1 MTTQFTTLLFLTLG
15 FFACNRKEKAT
26 VLPKNDFILVPGQR
40 LGPFKAAHSTEN
52 DLVQTFGAKQVKAQD
67 FAVGEGEVINGFV
80 LFPDTQNE
88 VQLGYDTTYAKGKP
102 ASIRILHPKSPW
114 KTPEGVH
121 IGTTLE
127 ELVKI
132 NGKAITFLGFGWDYG
147 GTLSNYN
154 GGKLKESLFI
164 VLAPKPDYELGE
176 NFLGDQEFSSES
188 PDLDPKRIQVIS
200 LGTRF

>member
-1 MTTQFTTLLFLTLG
+1 MTPKITTLFFLTFGLL
-15 FFACNRKEKAT
+15 ACKHKEQAP

-40 LGPFKAAHSTEN
+40 LGPLKAAHSTEN
-52 DLVQTFGAKQVKAQD
+52 DLVQTFGTAQVKAQD
-67 FAVGEGEVINGFV
+67 FAVGEGEVIDGFV
-80 LFPDTQNE
+80 LFPDSQNE

-102 ASIRILHPKSPW
+102 ASIRILNPKSQW
-114 KTPEGVH
+114 KTPEGIH

-132 NGKAITFLGFGWDYG
+132 NGKAVTFYGFGWDYG

-154 GGKLKESLFI
+154 GGKLQESLFI

-176 NFLGDQEFSSES
+176 NFLGDQEFSSNR